1 MGLVMDLVAGDSRE
15 ILLAVAVD
23 DLAAF
28 DDRGRFPAHLSF
40 GGSIDPTWLDL
51 FSQAARAVTAATTR
65 VTSSRHARSSMA
77 RDGVDRTVERIDPR
91 LDHAI
96 ARLDDHELD
105 AIAGRWIDLLEEELG
120 ELAREEKPSVRVF
133 ATQIVDFAR
142 TRGPRAPPSSSP
154 GRCRRPVVAVASGAL
169 GRAAPARTRPRTV
182 RAERRPD
189 LSHGSVR
196 PAVEMDQVVP

>member
-23 DLAAF
+23 DLVAF
-28 DDRGRFPAHLSF
+28 EDRRRFPAHLSF

-51 FSQAARAVTAATTR
+51 FSQAARGVTGGDDP
-65 VTSSRHARSSMA
+65 VDFLGARTE
-77 RDGVDRTVERIDPR
+77 RDGPGDAAGRTVERIDPGWIT
-91 LDHAI
+91 AV
-96 ARLDDHELD
+96 ARLDDHQLD

-142 TRGPRAPPSSSP
+142 RADRAPDVLLAWS
-154 GRCRRPVVAVASGAL
+154 L
-169 GRAAPARTRPRTV
+169 
-182 RAERRPD
+182 
-189 LSHGSVR
+189 
-196 PAVEMDQVVP
+196 